1 MGANIELLEE
11 EKMKLETVIDDT
23 RHDLEVA
30 TKTVK
35 NLEEELEIAKTELED
50 KRTEYNGIEQ
60 EWRLQAEALTE
71 KCQAQQLLDTHFN
84 LQGEEKSLL
93 DIVEN

>member
-11 EKMKLETVIDDT
+11 EKMKLKTVMDDT
-23 RHDLEVA
+23 CHDLEVA

-60 EWRLQAEALTE
+60 EWHLQAEALTK
-71 KCQAQQLLDTHFN
+71 KCQA
-84 LQGEEKSLL
+84 
-93 DIVEN
+93 